1 MYYNLVYQEL
11 LYDIKNSNLTYQV
24 REALNNIY
32 SDKELLMDINKY
44 KETLDDDLRYKIY
57 NNEKFQNYKKLEN
70 DINMLILKLN
80 KIFKELEGEL

>member
-32 SDKELLMDINKY
+32 SDKELLKDINKY